1 MVSEAKSVVVMGLG
15 YIGLPTA
22 ALLAS
27 KGYRVTGVDVD
38 NKVVET
44 VNAGKVHIVEP
55 GLNSL
60 VHTVTSGGKLVANLE
75 PVPADIFIITVPTPV
90 TEDNNKPDLSYVMKA
105 TDTIIPVL
113 KKGNL
118 VILESTSPIGT
129 MIKVMERVK
138 RKKKELYSR
147 HYDGIE
153 PINFAYCPERVLPGK
168 IIHELIENDRVIGG
182 ISEKCSQAAQKFYKT
197 FVKGRCII
205 STSSKTAELTKL
217 VENSYRDLNIAFAN
231 QLSLICEENDLNV
244 WELIELANLHPRV
257 NILEPGPG
265 VGGHCIAIDPWFLIH
280 SSPKNSSLIKEARIT
295 NLNKTSWL
303 KDFIMAKAKLKP
315 EKKIFCFGLTFKPD
329 VDDTRESPSFEIFS
343 FLSEKLKKRVFAFD
357 PYLESNLA
365 LNINVIP
372 LKEAIMGDEI
382 MVMLVDHEQFKSFS
396 PISKDII
403 DTKGI
408 WKQTL

>member
-27 KGYRVTGVDVD
+27 KGYSVMGVDVD

-60 VHTVTSGGKLVANLE
+60 VHTVTSGGNLVANLE
-75 PVPADIFIITVPTPV
+75 PIPADIFIITVPTPV
-90 TEDNNKPDLSYVMKA
+90 IEGNNKPDISYVMKA
-105 TDTIIPVL
+105 TDKIIPVL
-113 KKGNL
+113 KKGDL

-129 MIKVMERVK
+129 MIKVMKRVK
-138 RKKKELYSR
+138 QKKKELYSK
-147 HYDGIE
+147 HHDDIE

-303 KDFIMAKAKLKP
+303 KEFIMEKAKLKP
-315 EKKIFCFGLTFKPD
+315 EKKIFCFGLTFKPN

-343 FLSEKLKKRVFAFD
+343 FLSERLKNRVFAFD
-357 PYLESNLA
+357 PYLESNLDIKYQY
-365 LNINVIP
+365 NP
-372 LKEAIMGDEI
+372 
-382 MVMLVDHEQFKSFS
+382 FKGSYY
-396 PISKDII
+396 
-403 DTKGI
+403 G
-408 WKQTL
+408 